1 MAVKI
6 RLLDRVREKIHET
19 MIYPHA
25 FNRSGR
31 GVVSPLDAG

>member
-19 MIYPHA
+19 MVYTHVL
-25 FNRSGR
+25 NRGGR